1 MVGHVGATAVVA
13 SGGIWQSLIMRYGF
27 RRAWLFALLIVALTV
42 GQVPSVGHAGSMPPN
57 ASAGMDM
64 DGSASPPCDA
74 CDHMADLDN
83 GAGCSLPCWNAGP
96 ALPVVA
102 SPMTAWL
109 GHRFAPMPGSRL
121 PDGRTIPPEPDPPR
135 AFA

>member
-13 SGGIWQSLIMRYGF
+13 SGCIWQSLIMRHGF

-42 GQVPSVGHAGSMPPN
+42 GQVPSVGLAGSMPPN

-74 CDHMADLDN
+74 CDHMADLD
-83 GAGCSLPCWNAGP
+83 W
-96 ALPVVA
+96 
-102 SPMTAWL
+102 
-109 GHRFAPMPGSRL
+109 RRL
-121 PDGRTIPPEPDPPR
+121 
-135 AFA
+135 